1 MKSSE
6 MIREMSQFKGN
17 PIVRINEV
25 CRKYRREGRF
35 FDEILKEGE

>member
-17 PIVRINEV
+17 SIVRINEV
-25 CRKYRREGRF
+25 CCKYRREGF
-35 FDEILKEGE
+35 LMKY